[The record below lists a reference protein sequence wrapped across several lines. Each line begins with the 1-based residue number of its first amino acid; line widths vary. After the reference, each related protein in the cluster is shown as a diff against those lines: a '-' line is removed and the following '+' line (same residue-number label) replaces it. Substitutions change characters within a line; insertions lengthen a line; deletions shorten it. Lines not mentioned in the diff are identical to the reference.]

1 MMEDFDETEI
11 KFILDCCT
19 SNLKA
24 SVEDIG
30 RFSGKLLMSKLD
42 DIIYQHTL
50 VHKLQS
56 KAKDKRNIEILLIWC
71 RMCRDIGSFKPS
83 TKQQRKWL
91 KVNIK
96 SDQVFSQN

>member
-1 MMEDFDETEI
+1 MVSIKSRSKKLIDFLNGFMDQ
-11 KFILDCCT
+11 
-19 SNLKA
+19 
-24 SVEDIG
+24 DI
-30 RFSGKLLMSKLD
+30 
-42 DIIYQHTL
+42 TT
-50 VHKLQS
+50 
-56 KAKDKRNIEILLIWC
+56 KDKRNIEILLIWC

>member
-1 MMEDFDETEI
+1 M
-11 KFILDCCT
+11 
-19 SNLKA
+19 
-24 SVEDIG
+24 
-30 RFSGKLLMSKLD
+30 KLSYSM
-42 DIIYQHTL
+42 L
-50 VHKLQS
+50 VHNEDDSLQKLIDFLNGFMDQDITT
-56 KAKDKRNIEILLIWC
+56 KDKRNIEILLIWC